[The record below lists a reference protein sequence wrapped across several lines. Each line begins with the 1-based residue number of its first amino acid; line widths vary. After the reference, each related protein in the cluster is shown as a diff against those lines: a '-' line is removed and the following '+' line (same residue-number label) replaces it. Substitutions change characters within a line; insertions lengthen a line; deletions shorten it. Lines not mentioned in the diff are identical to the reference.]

1 MSISIFSMNIHQFKY
16 LLAVA
21 ELKHFELAAEK
32 CFVTQSTLS
41 TMIAKFEEEL
51 GVAVFDR
58 KKKPVEITA
67 EGVLVLRRLKH
78 IVHEIDG
85 MKEMVKEL
93 KGEVSGQIT
102 ISVIPT
108 VAPFLLPL
116 FLQEFARDFP
126 SLHISVREQTTQE
139 IVRGLKN
146 RDIDLGILSVP
157 LNEPE
162 LIEQVVYDEP
172 FLFYDAGR
180 KRHHKIKVEDAAD
193 SNLCLLEEGHCMRT
207 QVLSLCDIKEGAMA
221 SGLQFDFKAG
231 SIDSLM
237 RFVKANKATTLLP
250 YLATHNMSHQDKKHL
265 SEFKGS
271 IPYRTIGI
279 AVHRHFIKKKI
290 LTSLI
295 TAIQKQTENILP
307 KLKGSKN
314 RLLPVE
320 HF

>member
-1 MSISIFSMNIHQFKY
+1 MSISIISMNIHQFNY

-41 TMIAKFEEEL
+41 TMIGKFEEEL

-58 KKKPVEITA
+58 KKKPVEVTA
-67 EGVLVLRRLKH
+67 EGLLILERLKR
-78 IVHEIDG
+78 VVNEIEG

-126 SLHISVREQTTQE
+126 SLHIIVREQTTQE
-139 IVRGLKN
+139 IVRGLKS

-157 LNEPE
+157 LNDHD
-162 LIEQVVYDEP
+162 LIEHTLYDEP

-180 KRHHKIKVEDAAD
+180 RRHHKIKVEDAAD

-207 QVLSLCDIKEGAMA
+207 QVLSLCDIKEGAVT
-221 SGLQFDFKAG
+221 SGLRFDYKAG

-250 YLATHNMSHQDKKHL
+250 YLATYNMSHQDKKHL

-271 IPYRTIGI
+271 IPYRSIGI
-279 AVHRHFIKKKI
+279 VVHRHFIKKKV
-290 LTSLI
+290 LASLI
-295 TAIQKQTENILP
+295 AAIANQTEKILP

-320 HF
+320 NF